1 MSQFEYTE
9 EELLQ
14 MEQELKKECLESY
27 LSQNY

>member
-14 MEQELKKECLESY
+14 MEKELKEECLESY

>member
-14 MEQELKKECLESY
+14 MEEELKEECLESY

>member
-14 MEQELKKECLESY
+14 MEQELQEECLESY